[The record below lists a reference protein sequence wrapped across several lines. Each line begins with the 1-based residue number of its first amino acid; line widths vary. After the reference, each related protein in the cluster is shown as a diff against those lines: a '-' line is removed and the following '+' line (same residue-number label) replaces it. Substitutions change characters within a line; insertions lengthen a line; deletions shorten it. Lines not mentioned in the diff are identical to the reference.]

1 VDVSLPLPEGLPFD
15 TSSWEQTP
23 VVVQPLVIHLLAVVR
38 QQEERIRTLE
48 ARMAALEAQ
57 GQRNSRNSD
66 RPPAADP
73 PWVKQHIPSK
83 PKGTPGAQP
92 GHPGHR
98 QAWLEPTEVIAVQP
112 PACGCGQ
119 TMFPEAGPYYTH
131 QVIALPDLQMRVPHV
146 VLYAARCSRCGRVT
160 KAPVPPAASS
170 GYGPRFTALLGELS
184 GSQRSR
190 RSAVQECC
198 RSVLGVP
205 ISQGAIQR
213 AVDRVS
219 EALKPHDE
227 AMAVQARRAPV
238 NYSDETGWY
247 QHGVLAWLWVM
258 VNTTVALFKVQASR
272 SHVAFEALIAHWAGI
287 VVSDG

>member
-1 VDVSLPLPEGLPFD
+1 MEAFRGEKCRMTAQGSSANFRWKFAGFWAIKAACIIPGQIDCTSRIARVSAVDVSLPLPDGLPLD
-15 TSSWEQTP
+15 TPSWEQTP
-23 VVVQPLVIHLLAVVR
+23 VVVQQLVMHLLAVIR

-66 RPPAADP
+66 RPPSSDP

-98 QAWLEPTEVIAVQP
+98 QALLEPTEVIEVQP

-119 TMFPEAGPYYTH
+119 TMFPEACPYSTH
-131 QVIALPDLQMRVPHV
+131 QVIELPDIQMRVQHF

-170 GYGPRFTALLGELS
+170 GYGPQFTALLGELS
-184 GSQRSR
+184 GSQRSS
-190 RSAVQECC
+190 RSAVQEFC
-198 RSVLGVP
+198 
-205 ISQGAIQR
+205 
-213 AVDRVS
+213 
-219 EALKPHDE
+219 
-227 AMAVQARRAPV
+227 
-238 NYSDETGWY
+238 
-247 QHGVLAWLWVM
+247 
-258 VNTTVALFKVQASR
+258 
-272 SHVAFEALIAHWAGI
+272 
-287 VVSDG
+287 